1 MDLRAVIFMP
11 SMAAAV
17 VFGFVFVLFLS
28 HYYLTVLEGTATG
41 SREVTWQ
48 AEPIVDNFWK
58 LWYMLW
64 LFGLWFGPGYLIAKA
79 VAAGS
84 GSEWVKLWLPIAIVW
99 VLYPVSQLSSL
110 SASTI
115 WLPLVPDVFARLAQ
129 KPTVTIGFYIL
140 SIPVLALFAV
150 AFKWAFL
157 TKGEWEMLLVGAP
170 LVVLA
175 AFLYARLIGRLA
187 FVLAFTKP
195 LLQRRKKKSKTTKE
209 EALGEAREEVVPTIA
224 QPRDLPPL
232 QSPEGELTGYDVAF
246 EEAAPRKRIVA
257 EVAEVD
263 PDGESDSEDGSDSDD
278 EEVES
283 RSPPEPPPL
292 PERRRYSDLMPER
305 SRVWTDED
313 EEEPTSYGVHA
324 PEVVPVET
332 TPKELVQP
340 KESEMR
346 LLSRD
351 DVPKKPT
358 AAWGPEL
365 LVFLKQPGTVTSMAV
380 ASGLC
385 FAVGVLVRICR
396 DFNPLD

>member
-1 MDLRAVIFMP
+1 MDLRALIFMP
-11 SMAAAV
+11 SFAAAV

-41 SREVTWQ
+41 SKEVTWM
-48 AEPIVDNFWK
+48 AEPILDNFWK

-79 VAAGS
+79 IAARTGT
-84 GSEWVKLWLPIAIVW
+84 EWLQLWLPIGIVW

-129 KPTVTIGFYIL
+129 KPAVTLGFYLL

-157 TKGEWEMLLVGAP
+157 TKGEWEMLFLGAP
-170 LVVLA
+170 LMVLA
-175 AFLYARLIGRLA
+175 LFLYARLIGRLA

-195 LLQRRKKKSKTTKE
+195 LLQRRRKKKAKPAGEGE
-209 EALGEAREEVVPTIA
+209 ELPAEENKEEVVPTIT

-257 EVAEVD
+257 EVD
-263 PDGESDSEDGSDSDD
+263 ESDADEDEDAKR
-278 EEVES
+278 EP
-283 RSPPEPPPL
+283 RQKPPPL
-292 PERRRYSDLMPER
+292 PSRRKDVDLIPER

-313 EEEPTSYGVHA
+313 EEKPTSYGVRA
-324 PEVVPVET
+324 PEAVPIET
-332 TPKELVQP
+332 IPQELVKPKE
-340 KESEMR
+340 EEMR

-351 DVPKKPT
+351 DVPKQPT

-365 LVFLKQPGTVTSMAV
+365 LVFLKQPGTITSMAV
-380 ASGLC
+380 AAGFC

>member
-17 VFGFVFVLFLS
+17 VFGFVFVLYLS

-41 SREVTWQ
+41 SKEVTWQ
-48 AEPIVDNFWK
+48 AESILDNFWK

-79 VAAGS
+79 VTAGS
-84 GSEWVKLWLPIAIVW
+84 GSDWVKFWLPIGIVW

-129 KPTVTIGFYIL
+129 KPAVTIGFYLL

-150 AFKWAFL
+150 AFKWAYL
-157 TKGEWEMLLVGAP
+157 TKGDWEMLFVGAP

-195 LLQRRKKKSKTTKE
+195 LLQRRKKK
-209 EALGEAREEVVPTIA
+209 ARADAVGNEARSEEKQEVVPTVS

-232 QSPEGELTGYDVAF
+232 QSPEGELTGYDVTF
-246 EEAAPRKRIVA
+246 DEAVPRKRIVA
-257 EVAEVD
+257 EVDE
-263 PDGESDSEDGSDSDD
+263 SDSDD
-278 EEVES
+278 EGDAI
-283 RSPPEPPPL
+283 RPPRPKPPPL
-292 PERRRYSDLMPER
+292 PSRCQDVELIPER
-305 SRVWTDED
+305 SRVWTEED
-313 EEEPTSYGVHA
+313 EEEATSYGVHA
-324 PEVVPVET
+324 PEVIPIET
-332 TPKELVQP
+332 TPRELVKP
-340 KESEMR
+340 KEEEMR

-351 DVPKKPT
+351 DVPKKP
-358 AAWGPEL
+358 AVAWGPEML
-365 LVFLKQPGTVTSMAV
+365 IFLRQAGTLMALAV

-385 FAVGVLVRICR
+385 FVVGVMVRICR